1 MKKEERKILYY
12 EDYFINFFYSLDEAV
27 RKKVAYVLDVLKTQS
42 RISTKFVKF
51 VRDGLYELRIEYNS
65 NIYQAFFI
73 FDEGNVVVLFH
84 GFQKKTQKLPEEEI
98 EKALK
103 LKREYYASKI

>member
-51 VRDGLYELRIEYNS
+51 VRDGLYELRIE
-65 NIYQAFFI
+65 FI

>member
-65 NIYQAFFI
+65 NIYRAF
-73 FDEGNVVVLFH
+73 LFLMK
-84 GFQKKTQKLPEEEI
+84 GMLS
-98 EKALK
+98 
-103 LKREYYASKI
+103 YYFMASKRKPRNCLKKK